1 MTPLGCTAFARF
13 TRIMRNVTL
22 PLPMMGFVIVTRAAL
37 AAGLALMFADRIPER
52 RRRAVGAA
60 LAAVGAATTVP
71 IVSWLF
77 RRRRTVPAN
86 VGVESD
92 PALVGTTRFPRKGDE
107 PL

>member
-1 MTPLGCTAFARF
+1 M
-13 TRIMRNVTL
+13 
-22 PLPMMGFVIVTRAAL
+22 PLPMMGFVIATRAAL
-37 AAGLALMFADRIPER
+37 AAGLALKFADRMPKR

-60 LAAVGAATTVP
+60 LIAVGAATTVP

-77 RRRRTVPAN
+77 RHRPAPPN

-92 PALVGTTRFPRKGDE
+92 PKLVGATRFPRKGDE